1 VGIIPLGLLLMI
13 MLLILIEG
21 WQGVEAG
28 GRAKGKTF
36 NVQRSTPNAQRSIQT
51 QAFGWRRVI
60 NLPTRAFV

>member
-1 VGIIPLGLLLMI
+1 MGIIPLGLLLMI

-36 NVQRSTPNAQRSIQT
+36 NVQRSTPNAQRSTSNAQ
-51 QAFGWRRVI
+51 FRRKRWAMTVGD
-60 NLPTRAFV
+60 